1 MPHTSRL
8 AGRFFSVLISLVF
21 AILLPRTVVAGEA
34 VSRSPQRSLLARAAG
49 LPSPAASPL
58 ATIAPLPLIS
68 SPHFSAW
75 SVQRRYTLA
84 ALTPPAPLNAFDGS
98 GLTLCQIIDTVYRAD
113 GTPAQGDVVIL
124 WPAFTTAAGQPVAP
138 GNLTV
143 QLGPEGQFNASLAP
157 NSGATPAG
165 TYYRVTYKLDDGST
179 SSEYWVVPATLT
191 TTIGA
196 IRSLLVP
203 ANQAAQFLTRAYAD
217 ANYMNLTASQ
227 TAAGVKT
234 FSNPPSVPTPQNPTD
249 AANKAYVDANGGGG
263 NLGAPPPIGNV
274 TPNTVNATVNTAQDL
289 RTANFP
295 VMDLRDYGLKGDGLL
310 QPGCNITSGQN
321 VVTCSASSFTSA
333 DVGKAAFFPTAGASS
348 AFLNTTIASYQ
359 SATQVTLQ
367 DAASTTVSNGPLWY
381 GHANTAAWCAAMNCT
396 STTTPNQVFS
406 PQPGRTVL
414 LPRGTYF
421 ISGTIYTRNNDN
433 LIGAGQAATQVLLFS
448 PTNSLNAL
456 CMGSNASAGT
466 NTCTLD
472 SGTQNIDVEGILWGT
487 PENGSQVC
495 INPLTYSGFEVKNN
509 WFECGIGVYVHG
521 NIGSVIGNTFD
532 SSTFNGVVV
541 KGDGED
547 YGNNPSH
554 SVLISDNHFF
564 ANKWSAIQIDGASGV
579 QIHHNNILY
588 AKQFSIYVAS
598 PESYT
603 TYRLNINGNNFAA
616 SAGFWNPTE
625 NHIYVSTPLVRSNI
639 SANTFGIVRDSDIL
653 LNSSGIVG
661 LNISNNKFSSGQLTC
676 GGSCTASLQVTNAGA
691 GLTVNG
697 NQWDSPGSY
706 AADFQTPA
714 YLTNNY
720 CTNPF
725 AVTGPPANDYDKA
738 CFRFAAPTAANL
750 TAKDNVTDSTSVAA
764 VAIRGGAVPAYTS
777 GNRSAWSSAD
787 VYVFS
792 GTGPI
797 ASANERAY
805 NGTGVYTVFT
815 TMSDPSTGNAS
826 FAGDLTARDVPGVEY
841 YVSKYAGIQAAINA
855 AYNNGA
861 VLGAVVDDRT
871 SPYTGPGFIL
881 YDSVTLKLAPTTY
894 TINGTVTYNNGNNNV
909 TAGIVAIP
917 GARLIGAST
926 STNHGT
932 IVTAANG
939 LNADLIATSTVGTG
953 IGSAAQWWHWGG
965 FENLRV
971 IGNGANQTAGNCFN
985 IENMGE
991 TAFLRTIEVSACY
1004 LDNILFTGAS
1014 ATPSDIANIT
1024 TNSAGRYGFNF
1035 NNLSGVAV
1043 VHGLSGDSN
1052 TTSIVRL
1059 NGGQSGTLTILGFK
1073 TEEEIS
1079 GQDPLVTID
1088 QTGQNG
1094 AQPGLVIVGGYTF
1107 GRTGVNDVIKYVN
1120 GTPGTTPFISV
1131 SNFYV
1136 QNYVNAVNDTVNNRT
1151 TAAANMNKVPF
1162 YYGPTGAFFSGQAF
1176 TLDLN
1181 TFAQSPHS
1189 GNGILT
1195 EIFGT
1200 TSSNETLLAAS
1211 GTSTSISTGGIGFRM
1226 PNRTTYGQSPDLFA
1240 KMTYAFPGGIPNTQ
1254 QWEFI
1259 PTKVNGDT
1267 STRWI
1272 GDPGFRWDEVYS
1284 TDVNTT
1290 TATVGTLN
1298 VTTCNG
1304 CGSGGSMVYPAAG
1317 VANSTGT
1324 GWGTSYNVGLG
1335 ANNIPQLNSSG
1346 YLPALNGS
1354 LLTSLDPGSLGTGA
1368 VASGVTVPWSQVT
1381 SQPAIPS
1388 QGAHLVSGTMAGS
1401 TSTITGTGSM
1411 LAIYSK
1417 SIPAGSLTVGT
1428 GVHCYA
1434 RMHHTGSAAVTM
1446 QWTLGSS
1453 SQSYPTTFT
1462 GSTYEVMADIEI
1474 LTPSSLS
1481 SQVVTLPFSFFG
1493 GTTESP
1499 QTVTWN
1505 ENLANAD
1512 TISINFNVAATD
1524 KMTGDAFYCQTV
1536 Q

>member
-1 MPHTSRL
+1 MPSPSRL
-8 AGRFFSVLISLVF
+8 IGRFFSVLISLIF
-21 AILLPRTVVAGEA
+21 AIVLPRTVVAGEA
-34 VSRSPQRSLLARAAG
+34 V
-49 LPSPAASPL
+49 PSPAASPFGV
-58 ATIAPLPLIS
+58 AAQLPS
-68 SPHFSAW
+68 AHFAAW
-75 SVQRRYTLA
+75 PVERHYTLA
-84 ALTPPAPLNAFDGS
+84 TLTRLARLHALDGS
-98 GLTLCQIIDTVYRAD
+98 GPTLCQVIDTVYRAD
-113 GTPAQGDVVIL
+113 GTPAQGTVVLL
-124 WPAFTTAAGQPVAP
+124 WPAFTTAAGQPIAA
-138 GNLTV
+138 GMLTV
-143 QLGPEGQFNASLAP
+143 QLGTEGQFNASLAP

-165 TYYRVTYKLDDGST
+165 TYYRVTYKLNDGST
-179 SSEYWVVPATLT
+179 SSEYWVVPATQT

-196 IRSLLVP
+196 IRSTLVP
-203 ANQAAQFLTRAYAD
+203 ATQAAQFLTRQYAD

-227 TAAGVKT
+227 SAAGVKT
-234 FSNPPSVPTPQNPTD
+234 FTSSPSVPTPQNPND
-249 AANKAYVDANGGGG
+249 AANKAYVDANGGTG

-274 TPNTVNATVNTAQDL
+274 TPNSVNATLSTAQDL

-310 QPGCNITSGQN
+310 QTGCNITSGQT
-321 VVTCSASSFTSA
+321 VVTCSASSFSSA
-333 DVGKAAFFPTAGASS
+333 DVGKAAFFPGAGSS
-348 AFLNTTIASYQ
+348 GAFLNTAIVSYQ
-359 SATQVTLQ
+359 SATQITLR
-367 DAASTTVSNGPLWY
+367 DAASATIANGPFWY
-381 GHANTAAWCAAMNCT
+381 GTDNTAAWCAAMNCT
-396 STTTPNQVFS
+396 SASPPNTLFS

-421 ISGTIYTRNNDN
+421 ISGTVYTRNNDN
-433 LIGAGQAATQVLLFS
+433 LIGAGQAATQILLFN
-448 PTNSLNAL
+448 PANNLNAL
-456 CMGSNASAGT
+456 CMGANASGGT
-466 NTCTLD
+466 NTCALD

-495 INPLTYSGFEVKNN
+495 VNPLTYSGFEVKNN
-509 WFECGIGVYVHG
+509 WFECGIGVSVQG

-532 SSTFNGVVV
+532 SSTFIGVIV

-564 ANKWSAIQIDGASGV
+564 ANKWAAIQVDGASGV
-579 QIHHNNILY
+579 QIHHNNLLY

-598 PESYT
+598 PESYS

-616 SAGFWNPTE
+616 STGFWNPTQA
-625 NHIYVSTPLVRSNI
+625 HIYVTTPLVRSSI
-639 SANTFGIVRDSDIL
+639 SGNTFGIARDADIA

-676 GGSCTASLQVTNAGA
+676 GGTCTASLQVTSAGA
-691 GLTVNG
+691 GLTVTG

-706 AADFQTPA
+706 AGDFQSPA
-714 YLTNNY
+714 YLSNNY
-720 CTNPF
+720 CTHPF
-725 AVTGPPANDYDKA
+725 AVTGLPANDYDKA
-738 CFRFAAPTAANL
+738 CFRFAAPTAANF
-750 TAKDNVTDSTSVAA
+750 TAKDNVTDSSSVAA
-764 VAIRGGAVPAYTS
+764 IAIRGGAIPAYTS
-777 GNRSAWSSAD
+777 GNRSAWSTAD

-797 ASANERAY
+797 ASANERVY
-805 NGTGVYTVFT
+805 NGTGINTVFT

-826 FAGDLTARDVPGVEY
+826 FAGDLAARDIPGHEY
-841 YVSKYAGIQAAINA
+841 FVSKYAGIQAAITA

-861 VLGAVVDDRT
+861 VLGEVIDDRT

-894 TINGTVTYNNGNNNV
+894 TINAAVTYNNGNNNV
-909 TAGIVAIP
+909 TAGIISLP
-917 GARLIGAST
+917 GGRLIGAST

-953 IGSAAQWWHWGG
+953 IGSTAQWWHWGG

-1079 GQDPLVTID
+1079 GQDPLITID

-1094 AQPGLVIVGGYTF
+1094 AQPSLFIVGGYTF

-1120 GTPGTTPFISV
+1120 GTAGATPYISV

-1162 YYGPTGAFFSGQAF
+1162 YYGPTGEFFSGQAY

-1226 PNRTTYGQSPDLFA
+1226 PNRTTYGQSPELFA
-1240 KMTYAFPGGIPNTQ
+1240 KMTYAFPGGISNSQ

-1259 PTKVNGDT
+1259 PTKASGDT

-1284 TDVNTT
+1284 ADLNTT

-1298 VTTCNG
+1298 VTNCIG
-1304 CGSGGSMVYPAAG
+1304 CG
-1317 VANSTGT
+1317 TGT
-1324 GWGTSYNVGLG
+1324 
-1335 ANNIPQLNSSG
+1335 
-1346 YLPALNGS
+1346 
-1354 LLTSLDPGSLGTGA
+1354 
-1368 VASGVTVPWSQVT
+1368 
-1381 SQPAIPS
+1381 
-1388 QGAHLVSGTMAGS
+1388 HLVSGSMQGTTATLTGNSSDQTIYTATLPAGTFAAGS
-1401 TSTITGTGSM
+1401 G
-1411 LAIYSK
+1411 A
-1417 SIPAGSLTVGT
+1417 
-1428 GVHCYA
+1428 HCYA
-1434 RMHHTGSAAVTM
+1434 KWTHPTASGAITYK
-1446 QWTLGSS
+1446 WTLGTTTWAYGSYTSS
-1453 SQSYPTTFT
+1453 SQNIAS
-1462 GSTYEVMADIEI
+1462 DIEI
-1474 LTPSSLS
+1474 LAISSLT
-1481 SQVVTLPFSFFG
+1481 SQLVNLSPVIA
-1493 GTTESP
+1493 GTTIGIGGSYGN
-1499 QTVTWN
+1499 TGA

-1512 TISINFNVAATD
+1512 TIKLTFNAGSSDQIKGAT
-1524 KMTGDAFYCQTV
+1524 FYCQTV